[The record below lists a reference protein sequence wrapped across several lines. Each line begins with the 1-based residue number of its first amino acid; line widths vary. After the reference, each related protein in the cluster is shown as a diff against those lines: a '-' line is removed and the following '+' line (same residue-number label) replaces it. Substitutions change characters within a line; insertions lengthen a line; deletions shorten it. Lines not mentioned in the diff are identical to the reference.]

1 MKREET
7 GQTESQLLARRRE
20 KLRRLRDSAQNYDNR
35 VERWF
40 WRDWEHTEHVVP
52 AREEQRQA
60 VSGIAE
66 LNREFADWGRSVQ
79 AQQAERIMISI
90 CGRLVG
96 KRSNFFVLQDGSAGD
111 CRIQLYVER
120 RNARFAAEDLQR
132 IDAWDVGDLVA
143 VHGRLQR
150 SRKGEGDLYIT
161 IFNDVRCPPR
171 VLAKA
176 LRPLPEK
183 YHGLRDPE
191 MRNRQ
196 RYLEFLGEDAS
207 RRLFYERCTTS
218 AELRAFFRAR
228 GFLEVETPMLHPVAG
243 GAAARPFSTHHN
255 ALDMELFLRI
265 APELYLKRLVIG
277 GFDRVFELNR
287 CFRNEGLSSGHNP
300 EFTMLEFYQAYST
313 FAELM
318 ELLEELLRGLVQA
331 RAANG
336 AKLQFRGHAC
346 DFGPPFER
354 RFLAD
359 AVLEKNPQLQRQ
371 EQAQA
376 AWQLPG
382 REALAE
388 RAAECGIEVRADW
401 GAGKIALELFEK
413 TAQSDLRGPVFIT
426 HYPAEVSPLSRC
438 VDNRSMDE
446 ETEDGQTP
454 VLAER
459 FELFV
464 GGLEIANGFSE
475 LNDPEEQRRRFER
488 QAGAHRAGDAEAMP
502 LDADYLR
509 ALEYGM
515 PPTAGAGIG
524 VDRLVMLLSGRT
536 SIREVLLFP
545 QLRPRR
551 DD

>member
-7 GQTESQLLARRRE
+7 DRGESQLLAQRRE
-20 KLRRLRDSAQNYDNR
+20 KLRRLRDSAQNYDNQ

-40 WRDWEHTEHVVP
+40 WHDREHTEHAAP
-52 AREEQRQA
+52 EAEEQRQA
-60 VSGIAE
+60 VSGIAR
-66 LNREFADWGRSVQ
+66 LNREFADWGRSVE
-79 AQQAERIMISI
+79 AQESERIMISI

-96 KRSNFFVLQDGSAGD
+96 KRSNFFVLQDGSTGD

-120 RNARFAAEDLQR
+120 RHARFAEADLQR

-161 IFNDVRCPPR
+161 IFNDSRYPPR

-207 RRLFYERCTTS
+207 RQLFYERCTIA
-218 AELRAFFRAR
+218 AELRDFFNAR

-243 GAAARPFSTHHN
+243 GAAARPFGTHHN
-255 ALDMELFLRI
+255 SLDMELFLRI
-265 APELYLKRLVIG
+265 APELYLKRLLIG

-300 EFTMLEFYQAYST
+300 EFTMLEFYQAYSSFT
-313 FAELM
+313 ELM
-318 ELLEELLRGLVQA
+318 DLLEELLRGLVA
-331 RAANG
+331 SRAADG
-336 AKLQFRGHAC
+336 MKLQFRDHVC
-346 DFGPPFER
+346 DFGPPFAR

-371 EQAQA
+371 EQGPA

-382 REALAE
+382 RELLAE
-388 RAAECGIEVRADW
+388 RATECGIEVREDW

-413 TAQSDLRGPVFIT
+413 TAEGDLQGPVFIT
-426 HYPAEVSPLSRC
+426 HYPAEVSPLARC
-438 VDNRSMDE
+438 VDNRSVDE
-446 ETEDGQTP
+446 ETADEETP

-459 FELFV
+459 FELFA

-475 LNDPEEQRRRFER
+475 LNDPEEQRRRFEH
-488 QAGAHRAGDAEAMP
+488 QAQAQRAGDAEAMP
-502 LDADYLR
+502 VDEDYLR

-515 PPTAGAGIG
+515 PPAAGAGIG

-545 QLRPRR
+545 QLRPKR